1 MTSLNS
7 LQRDWDFRPSSPSL
21 LTQAL
26 RLRSRL
32 RGWGNAPDWR
42 ALRPIVS
49 AARWNGL
56 FLFAPDGRLDPT
68 QAETVR
74 RLSALDGRLA
84 VIVAAP
90 DHTVCEDPAIECAQA
105 LYWKALGGFDFSAYA
120 IFLQEVATR
129 SPGAMLYLQNDSVL
143 GPFSD
148 VDRLIARMKWRTG
161 GFLACAA
168 MENHIQSFAF
178 VLRDVTPAF
187 LQTLRPVFPAHRALD
202 DWRDVVCQQETRF
215 ARTAARGGSVGA
227 LWYSDRSRAAE
238 PGLAEMLLQRLSG
251 RLEPYDAQDPSL
263 VEAATLL
270 EAGFPFLKRSLF
282 GRNAHYQDRSQLM
295 EFLRAN
301 DHPMPPAL

>member
-1 MTSLNS
+1 
-7 LQRDWDFRPSSPSL
+7 
-21 LTQAL
+21 
-26 RLRSRL
+26 
-32 RGWGNAPDWR
+32 
-42 ALRPIVS
+42 
-49 AARWNGL
+49 
-56 FLFAPDGRLDPT
+56 
-68 QAETVR
+68 
-74 RLSALDGRLA
+74 
-84 VIVAAP
+84 
-90 DHTVCEDPAIECAQA
+90 
-105 LYWKALGGFDFSAYA
+105 
-120 IFLQEVATR
+120 
-129 SPGAMLYLQNDSVL
+129 
-143 GPFSD
+143 
-148 VDRLIARMKWRTG
+148 
-161 GFLACAA
+161 

-295 EFLRAN
+295 EFLRAQTYALSPRPLK
-301 DHPMPPAL
+301 DMGYGFDYDLAGLPARLTGAHGAGAEAARRAR